1 MMSFDTK
8 KIKSKHDRCKLWDVN
23 STYTYGILKNTSCS
37 WSSSKYV
44 SVFCVPKKVKCD
56 VSVITVHLT
65 NEMEVNFYNMLIAFN
80 NIQGINIVNKQHQC
94 LLCEYKA
101 VKKDNLQRHTNS
113 IHKDQKFQCPL
124 CEYKAAWKANLQRHI
139 KSVHEGQNFQCPHC
153 EYKATWKTD
162 LHKHIK
168 SHEDQKFQCP
178 HCKKKATRKTHL
190 QTHIKSVNE

>member
-23 STYTYGILKNTSCS
+23 STYTYGILKNTSCN

-80 NIQGINIVNKQHQC
+80 NIQGI
-94 LLCEYKA
+94 
-101 VKKDNLQRHTNS
+101 RG
-113 IHKDQKFQCPL
+113 CP
-124 CEYKAAWKANLQRHI
+124 YI
-139 KSVHEGQNFQCPHC
+139 
-153 EYKATWKTD
+153 T
-162 LHKHIK
+162 
-168 SHEDQKFQCP
+168 
-178 HCKKKATRKTHL
+178 
-190 QTHIKSVNE
+190 